1 MSGSSAGSPGPA
13 VRIGDLLDRRV
24 VDAAGHRI
32 GRVRDV
38 RLVADGPVQAP
49 SGEPAP
55 RVAGLV
61 VGRPF
66 GGDRLGF
73 GRTVHAP
80 WLLARLFAAVR
91 RRQHY
96 VEWADIAQLGP
107 PVVLAVTVDRLAPF
121 GPHID
126 DEEE

>member
-1 MSGSSAGSPGPA
+1 MLERP
-13 VRIGDLLDRRV
+13 V
-24 VDAAGHRI
+24 VDAAGRRV

-38 RLVADGPVQAP
+38 RLVCDGPVYEP

-73 GRTVHAP
+73 GRTVDAP
-80 WLLARLFAAVR
+80 WLLARLFAALR

-96 VEWADIAQLGP
+96 VDWADVAELGP
-107 PVVLAVTVDRLAPF
+107 PVVLSVTADRLEPF
-121 GPHID
+121 GPEFD
-126 DEEE
+126 AGTE